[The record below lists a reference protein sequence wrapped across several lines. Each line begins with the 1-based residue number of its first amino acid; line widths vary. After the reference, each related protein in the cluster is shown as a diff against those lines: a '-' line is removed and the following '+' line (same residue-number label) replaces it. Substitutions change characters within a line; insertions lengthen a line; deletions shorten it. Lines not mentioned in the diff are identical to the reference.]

1 MKKEY
6 LATIQ
11 IDAETLRKAKPS
23 KGQISEIIHE
33 ALANSCIPCRGCT
46 ETVPPSDYIT
56 FMFEYVEGA
65 DVNKILSTIQKNLAL
80 KLKLKPEEVILN
92 TLKIKEIKK

>member
-6 LATIQ
+6 LANIQ
-11 IDAETLRKAKPS
+11 IDPATLRMSKLS
-23 KGQISEIIHE
+23 KGQISESVHE
-33 ALANSCIPCRGCT
+33 ALANSCVPNRGIY
-46 ETVPPSDYIT
+46 ETSPASDYIT

-65 DVNKILSTIQKNLAL
+65 DVNKILSTIQENLAL
-80 KLKLKPEEVILN
+80 KLKLKPQKVILN